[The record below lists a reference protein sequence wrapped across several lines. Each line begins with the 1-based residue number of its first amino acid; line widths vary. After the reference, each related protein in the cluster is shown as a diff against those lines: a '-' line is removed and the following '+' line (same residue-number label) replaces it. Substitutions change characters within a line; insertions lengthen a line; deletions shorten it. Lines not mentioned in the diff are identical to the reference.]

1 MDFIDKL
8 KDKQKDQSARNWFDL
23 GVQTKSLDKKVQYF
37 TKCLL
42 IEPENVQA
50 LRNLADVQEE
60 LGMIDAAIGSRARA
74 DDIEGSSGMFT
85 QGSESYTENDT
96 FGSDSFASDTMA
108 VEEEEQL
115 LEENTFS
122 TPESNG
128 SMAFDTSFDET
139 EQVTEIS
146 GSNNEK
152 WAIFEIAKEN
162 ESKKEEDTFSASAA
176 SFSQQ
181 ETNVVVEELS
191 ETEDQPVTPATPTT
205 PASVPEEAPTR
216 AKKEPV
222 VVKKQTEQ
230 KAATPTREQTTR
242 QPAAQASATRSTPR
256 PAPSRSTAVP
266 QTMQQCNIPEPVA
279 MKLPMGEIIKFWA
292 VGAVV
297 LVIVGMI
304 MNSLAV

>member
-1 MDFIDKL
+1 MDLINKL
-8 KDKQKDQSARNWFDL
+8 KDKQKDQSAKNWFDL

-42 IEPENVQA
+42 IEPENVEA
-50 LRNLADVQEE
+50 LRLLADAQDE
-60 LGMIDAAIGSRARA
+60 LGMIDAAMGSRARA
-74 DDIEGSSGMFT
+74 DDIEGSSGMFS
-85 QGSESYTENDT
+85 QRSESYTESDAFGSNS

-115 LEENTFS
+115 VEDNTFS
-122 TPESNG
+122 TPENNG
-128 SMAFDTSFDET
+128 NIPFDTSFSEPD
-139 EQVTEIS
+139 QGTEIP

-162 ESKKEEDTFSASAA
+162 EAKKEEESFSTSSASVP
-176 SFSQQ
+176 QQ
-181 ETNVVVEELS
+181 ETNVVVEELT
-191 ETEDQPVTPATPTT
+191 ETEDQPVTPETS
-205 PASVPEEAPTR
+205 ASVPEETPTR

-230 KAATPTREQTTR
+230 RVATSTMEQATR
-242 QPAAQASATRSTPR
+242 QPAAQASATR
-256 PAPSRSTAVP
+256 PAPTPSTSTAVP
-266 QTMQQCNIPEPVA
+266 QAIPQCSISEPVA
-279 MKLPMGEIIKFWA
+279 MKLPMGEIIKFWI

-297 LVIVGMI
+297 LIIVGMI